1 MDFNI
6 SGGNV
11 LTIITIIG
19 GFFLH
24 YIAIYSKIIERIV
37 RLEEKYE
44 SHKETTQDKLQTLKN
59 DIDMY
64 FERNRNEYKIEK

>member
-1 MDFNI
+1 MEVFKMDFGNI
-6 SGGNV
+6 
-11 LTIITIIG
+11 LTILIMVG

-44 SHKETTQDKLQTLKN
+44 GHKENTGERIGEMKK
-59 DIDMY
+59 DIDLL
-64 FERNRNEYKIEK
+64 FEQRRKGCDV